1 MPTRK
6 SLQEPAS
13 AVLPESCGSAAVFC
27 RRRLPWHGVIANT
40 RMRDATSTLI
50 PSARAISRPKR
61 TYSMLPMHR
70 SADSYLRSTRAR
82 DCYLQMDRDLHWE
95 RCRNSCSPS
104 DWLSR
109 TAREVLELS
118 RLRARP
124 VQPQLG
130 CRSFHSC
137 CRAMFTS
144 GGPLR
149 AVHFRHPSPRKR
161 TFLFSLYSTSI
172 SLRRLLGYNS
182 GCFSGILQ

>member
-1 MPTRK
+1 
-6 SLQEPAS
+6 
-13 AVLPESCGSAAVFC
+13 V
-27 RRRLPWHGVIANT
+27 
-40 RMRDATSTLI
+40 TSTLI

-61 TYSMLPMHR
+61 TYSMSPMHR

-137 CRAMFTS
+137 CRAILARESHCGPFIS
-144 GGPLR
+144 GIRLPGREIFFFPM
-149 AVHFRHPSPRKR
+149 
-161 TFLFSLYSTSI
+161 YSTSI